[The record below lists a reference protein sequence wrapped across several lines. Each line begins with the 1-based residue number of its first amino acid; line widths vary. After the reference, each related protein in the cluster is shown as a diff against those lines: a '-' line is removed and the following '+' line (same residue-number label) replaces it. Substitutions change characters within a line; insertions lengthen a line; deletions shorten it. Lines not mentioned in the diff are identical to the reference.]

1 MNRYAIAFG
10 AGVLIVASV
19 WLFESLRPQQDTAPP
34 TDDATQRQFE
44 EFDRSSADPD
54 GDEPTNSVERTAPGP
69 TRPSTWGP
77 VNQGEGP
84 RIQFVHPLT
93 GEGKPARLVVG
104 APGMWP
110 PTELWTD
117 DDGVVALPELGASTL
132 HGASVSTWEVLARS
146 LDGTQAFWGSIS
158 RDSLSDDG
166 ASPPEPVEMSGADD
180 VEVRIVD
187 GEDQP
192 VEGADV
198 RLSRQVLG
206 FVHLSRRTETEGT
219 CTFQTIPGG
228 SVRISGRKPGVG
240 SGSHTLEFDG
250 EGPATVV
257 IRLVEPAGLAMPSGD
272 GYLGPVE
279 TEAEPDTGDAG
290 PGGVSTRLYAT
301 DEWGGAVDD
310 ALIQVWSGDRLVFE
324 SRSRGTDPV
333 QAKLQADKEY
343 RVVVLGA
350 RYGEGSRRVI
360 GGETREVIVE
370 MDEPHFSISLPEGRV
385 MEVGRIEE
393 ILGQPLVED
402 GSAWLVDVTDPNSPA
417 SLAGLQRGDA
427 LMSVW
432 RGTTGDWRVLVSR
445 DAELREVVIP
455 AK

>member
-19 WLFESLRPQQDTAPP
+19 WLFESLRSGHNTAPP
-34 TDDATQRQFE
+34 ADDATQRQFE

-54 GDEPTNSVERTAPGP
+54 ADEPTTSVERTAPGP
-69 TRPSTWGP
+69 TRPSAWGP

-110 PTELWTD
+110 PSELWTD
-117 DDGVVALPELGASTL
+117 DNGVVALPELGANTL
-132 HGASVSTWEVLARS
+132 RGVSVSTWEVLARS
-146 LDGTQAFWGSIS
+146 LDGNRAFWGSIS
-158 RDSLSDDG
+158 RDSWSDD
-166 ASPPEPVEMSGADD
+166 ASPPETVEMSGADD
-180 VEVRIVD
+180 VEVQIVD

-192 VEGADV
+192 VEGAEV

-206 FVHLSRRTETEGT
+206 FVHVRRRTDAEGT

-228 SVRISGRKPGVG
+228 SVRVSGRKSGVG

-250 EGPATVV
+250 EGPVTVV
-257 IRLVEPAGLAMPSGD
+257 IRLVEPAGLAMPSGE
-272 GYLGPVE
+272 GYLGPVD
-279 TEAEPDTGDAG
+279 TEADPGAEDAG

-310 ALIQVWSGDRLVFE
+310 ALIQVWSGGRMVFE
-324 SRSRGTDPV
+324 SRSRGTEPV
-333 QAKLQADKEY
+333 RAKLQADEEY

-350 RYGEGSRRVI
+350 RYGEGSRRVV

-370 MDEPHFSISLPEGRV
+370 MGEPHFSISLPESRV

-393 ILGQPLVED
+393 ILGQPLVQD
-402 GSAWLVDVTDPNSPA
+402 GSAWLVDATDPNSPA
-417 SLAGLQRGDA
+417 SSAGLQRGDA

-445 DAELREVVIP
+445 DAGFREVVIP